1 MLDTEIHITGD
12 EKLLDY
18 CQRFNIKCLTIEN
31 LGPGSQVLSRE
42 YITSINKKFE
52 ESQDAYWYM
61 IGLCED
67 MKRKTIKTIRGK
79 VEVDYAAIAN
89 LPILYLECHFNCGQL
104 GDSDNLYLPLSR
116 KVPQDSP
123 YMKTARCYKA
133 KNFAKFIET
142 YRDIDNI
149 EACVFDSSPV
159 LHDKKWFDAWVK

>member
-52 ESQDAYWYM
+52 FIMDARYYLV
-61 IGLCED
+61 GVCRD
-67 MKRKTIKTIRGK
+67 MELYGIKVARVKIETPFYP
-79 VEVDYAAIAN
+79 ETSYANAI
-89 LPILYLECHFNCGQL
+89 YLECHYSGFCVNHNFYHPQ
-104 GDSDNLYLPLSR
+104 SR
-116 KVPQDSP
+116 KIPDNQP
-123 YMKTARCYKA
+123 YMKTARCYDKS
-133 KNFAKFIET
+133 KFEEFVT
-142 YRDIDNI
+142 AWKGVADI

>member
-1 MLDTEIHITGD
+1 MIDTEIHITGD

-52 ESQDAYWYM
+52 EAQDAYWYM

-67 MKRKTIKTIRGK
+67 MKRKAVKTIRGK
-79 VEVDYAAIAN
+79 IETPFYPETSYTDAI
-89 LPILYLECHFNCGQL
+89 YLECHYSGFCVNHSFYHPQ
-104 GDSDNLYLPLSR
+104 SR
-116 KVPQDSP
+116 KIPDTQP
-123 YMKTARCYKA
+123 YMKTVRCYDKS
-133 KNFAKFIET
+133 KFEEFVT
-142 YRDIDNI
+142 VWKGVAEI
-149 EACVFDSSPV
+149 EACVFDSSPI